1 MPRWTSRWVD
11 PRAISHEGQWGLYK
25 CEFCGK
31 LHKYRMCSR
40 KRVKHVY
47 CSTKCKKDAQVNY
60 NRHPISNKLF
70 KQLYADNYELVKTCA
85 FQICEGNT
93 MKLQFLEDCMQYGFL
108 ELWKIYNRNGMNCS
122 KKYIRKS
129 IKHAMLDGIRY
140 WFSRVR
146 NELPVDEFDIK
157 LFIDKMNSTYRCDRV

>member
-60 NRHPISNKLF
+60 NRPLISNKLF
-70 KQLYADNYELVKTCA
+70 KQLYAD
-85 FQICEGNT
+85 

-108 ELWKIYNRNGMNCS
+108 ELWKTYNRNGMNCS

-129 IKHAMLDGIRY
+129 VKHAMLDGIRY

-146 NELPVDEFDIK
+146 KELPVDEFDIK
-157 LFIDKMNSTYRCDRV
+157 LFIDKMNSTYRCSKV